1 METLRNLGEEIF
13 CLEVIIHP
21 LKDSGNTESGEAL
34 FYVWCQEK
42 ERKGEKERERER
54 KREREGNQNFLF
66 DEQTLI
72 SKVNKCE
79 FKMF

>member
-1 METLRNLGEEIF
+1 MCGA
-13 CLEVIIHP
+13 
-21 LKDSGNTESGEAL
+21 K
-34 FYVWCQEK
+34 
-42 ERKGEKERERER
+42 RKRERER
-54 KREREGNQNFLF
+54 KKEREGNQNFLF